1 MNEKRRQ
8 YIHQLANEITK
19 EVIQANDPLIRK
31 VIDEEVSKIKKKL
44 ASLAPNAAE
53 RSRMLAVMGSA
64 GSLGVYLAN
73 VDKLQADK
81 PDIATNA
88 FTATQQAPNPRE
100 YFGEN
105 LDDFTRDYFSPSL
118 DDFTRQY
125 WGGDDETNKRISEY
139 FDAPNEISG
148 INLDDFF
155 GSDYYSVSRD

>member
-8 YIHQLANEITK
+8 YIRQLAKAIAK
-19 EVIQANDPLIRK
+19 EVLQANGPLIQK
-31 VIDEEVSKIKKKL
+31 VIDEELSKIKAQL

-88 FTATQQAPNPRE
+88 ISEQRVPDYRE
-100 YFGEN
+100 YFGAE
-105 LDDFTRDYFSPSL
+105 LDDFTKTYFDGEL
-118 DDFTRQY
+118 DDFTKNY
-125 WGGDDETNKRISEY
+125 FDGDPVFNAAIDEY
-139 FDAPNEISG
+139 FNGPKEFRDQ
-148 INLDDFF
+148 LDDYFYM
-155 GSDYYSVSRD
+155 GE